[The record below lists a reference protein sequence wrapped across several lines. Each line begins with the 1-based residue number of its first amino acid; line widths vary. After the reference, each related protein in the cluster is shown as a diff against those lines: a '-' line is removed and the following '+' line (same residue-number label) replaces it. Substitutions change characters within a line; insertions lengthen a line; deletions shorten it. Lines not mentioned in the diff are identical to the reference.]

1 MTTIPIMT
9 AYKPIADAKIITM
22 SMLMKVAP
30 FYEVTS
36 AVLEP
41 NTPTQIP
48 HTTFD
53 TPTQIPIQKAA
64 WAEF

>member
-1 MTTIPIMT
+1 MN
-9 AYKPIADAKIITM
+9 
-22 SMLMKVAP
+22 VAP
-30 FYEVTS
+30 FYDVTN

-64 WAEF
+64 WAEFWAI